1 MDERRLLNYT
11 QYILAGL
18 FCAGIF
24 VFFAFFYNHHLHFAE
39 QIQLF
44 LLTGDYF
51 ISKMSI
57 QGGFS
62 GYLGEFLT
70 QFYYLP
76 FTGPLILTLLI
87 LAVQQ
92 LVWRIIR
99 RVRPDT
105 LFFPLSFIPALW
117 CAMIMCNEFYPLSAV
132 TGYIIGLMAGWFF
145 ISIRN
150 GSHRFYS
157 GLLLLPAVYWLAGG
171 AYLMLFSI
179 IIVFEI
185 TVRQKTEDGRRKTE
199 DGRQKTEDGRQKTED
214 GRSERSGDSAQA
226 EQKTEDGRKKEGG
239 ERQITTL
246 QDWILR
252 SGYFILLP
260 IIAVV
265 IPFIVKHYIVMQP
278 LMPAV
283 MSEYYH
289 NILTVLPVPV
299 VALFSMPAMLMLA
312 VRLIRINEK
321 LTRHALVIQTA
332 GLLLFTWIGFRI
344 WADFSAEAIM
354 KYDYLVRNE
363 RWSDVIKLADNKPP
377 RNWLSL
383 AMLNLSLAKTGQ
395 LGNKM
400 FTYDQ
405 RGVSGLFLPFAR
417 EYVAPMMG
425 NEIFYHLSLTNASQ
439 HYSFESMETIP
450 NHNKSVRMIKRLAET
465 NLINGNYGTSEK
477 YLKLL
482 EKTIFYSKWAK
493 ETRTYLYD
501 DNRIAAHPVYGE
513 KRKFAVRND
522 YFFHVLNMEAVLHRM
537 IRENPDNR
545 MAFEYLMAFYLIN
558 KDLRNFSGLVP
569 QLEKMNYRE
578 IPISYQEAM
587 LYIIGLTTTDPFSA
601 APSYINANVRNRMKA
616 FADIYTKYPEPEER
630 LRRHYPDT
638 YWYFLH
644 FGETEGRQLGD
655 RTN

>member
-1 MDERRLLNYT
+1 MDERRLLNYS
-11 QYILAGL
+11 QYILTGI

-51 ISKMSI
+51 ISRISI

-70 QFYYLP
+70 QFYYLS
-76 FTGPLILTLLI
+76 FAGPLILTLLI
-87 LAVQQ
+87 LAVQR
-92 LVWRIIR
+92 LVWLIIR

-132 TGYIIGLMAGWFF
+132 TGYIIGLMAGWLFV
-145 ISIRN
+145 SIRN
-150 GSHRFYS
+150 ASHRFYS
-157 GLLLLPAVYWLAGG
+157 GLLLLPVTYWLAGG
-171 AYLMLFSI
+171 AYLMLLTI

-185 TVRQKTEDGRRKTE
+185 TVNLRPKTE
-199 DGRQKTEDGRQKTED
+199 DGRQKEEK
-214 GRSERSGDSAQA
+214 
-226 EQKTEDGRKKEGG
+226 
-239 ERQITTL
+239 ERQNTVFR
-246 QDWILR
+246 DWMLR
-252 SGYFILLP
+252 TGYFILYP
-260 IIAVV
+260 VVAVV
-265 IPFIVKHYIVMQP
+265 IPLLVKQYVVMQP

-299 VALFSMPAMLMLA
+299 VVLFSMPAMLMLA
-312 VRLIRINEK
+312 VQLIRINEK
-321 LTRHALVIQTA
+321 LIRHALVIQTA

-344 WADFSAEAIM
+344 WADHSAETIM

-363 RWSDVIKLADNKPP
+363 RWGDVIKLAYNKPP

-400 FTYDQ
+400 FIYDQ
-405 RGVSGLFLPFAR
+405 KGVNGLFLPFAR

-425 NEIFYHLSLTNASQ
+425 NEIFFHLSLTNASQ
-439 HYSFESMETIP
+439 YYAFESMETIP
-450 NHNKSVRMIKRLAET
+450 NHNKSARMIKRLAET

-482 EKTIFYSKWAK
+482 EKTIFYGKWAK

-501 DNRIAAHPVYGE
+501 DNRVAAHPVYGE

-545 MAFEYLMAFYLIN
+545 MAFEYLMAFYLVN
-558 KDLRNFSGLVP
+558 KDLRNFSGLIP

-601 APSYINANVRNRMKA
+601 APSYINPNVRSRMKA

-630 LRRHYPDT
+630 LRRNYSDT

-644 FGETEGRQLGD
+644 FGEIEGQQSGD